1 MNEIKCPHHVN
12 EPIKIIFLHQV
23 MNVKLIFAWMDY
35 RLIFSDRNKLKR
47 TSLLVLFCLALG
59 SCSLIK
65 KSEVE
70 KAEIA
75 LQRETNEI
83 NAELN
88 KRQKTHYKIQARE
101 TKKMMKR
108 SYKRSKKL
116 NKPRRLL

>member
-116 NKPRRLL
+116 NKSRRLL

>member
-1 MNEIKCPHHVN
+1 MQYQILNIIWLMNEIKCPHHVN

-83 NAELN
+83 N
-88 KRQKTHYKIQARE
+88 QARE

-116 NKPRRLL
+116 NKSRRLL